1 MVVAKNPGI
10 GRGRGGG
17 RPTGKSSKPPRQ
29 VEEVRLRLTP
39 QVADLLRRIADEQ
52 GIPAWKVVES
62 AILGRTGANTAS
74 GPERPGAKLP
84 PEVMEIACEAASF
97 LADHEDRPAAL
108 EALRRAW
115 KQALG
120 IARLEVQSGTGA
132 DSKPI
137 SQD

>member
-1 MVVAKNPGI
+1 
-10 GRGRGGG
+10 
-17 RPTGKSSKPPRQ
+17 
-29 VEEVRLRLTP
+29 
-39 QVADLLRRIADEQ
+39 
-52 GIPAWKVVES
+52 
-62 AILGRTGANTAS
+62 
-74 GPERPGAKLP
+74 
-84 PEVMEIACEAASF
+84 MEIACEAASF